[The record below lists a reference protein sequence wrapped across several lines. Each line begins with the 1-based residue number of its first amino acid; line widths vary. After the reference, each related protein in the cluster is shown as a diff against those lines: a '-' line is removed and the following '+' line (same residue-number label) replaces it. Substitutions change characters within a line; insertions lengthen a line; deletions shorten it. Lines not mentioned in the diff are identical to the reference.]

1 MKAANPIANE
11 LKAYQD
17 TYNEIRAT
25 EIKINELVNQENCL
39 IAAVKEA
46 ENVVSLKP
54 SIGASVAEIK
64 AIVEKKLSSEREL
77 ELMHSTINELHRYL
91 NMERAM
97 LQDKRD
103 MNRFIISDCWQKLA
117 SHFINENNDILSKIL
132 YCLGRVRGF
141 NPQELHN
148 VLLESVQFNENIGV
162 KLVKEFEVP
171 L

>member
-1 MKAANPIANE
+1 MKATNPIANE

-39 IAAVKEA
+39 IAAVKDA
-46 ENVVSLKP
+46 ESVMSLKP

-64 AIVEKKLSSEREL
+64 AVVEKKISAEREL
-77 ELMHSTINELHRYL
+77 ELMHSTINELHRHI

-117 SHFINENNDILSKIL
+117 SNFISENNEILSKII

-141 NPQELHN
+141 NPQEFHN
-148 VLLESVQFNENIGV
+148 VLLESIQFNENIGV